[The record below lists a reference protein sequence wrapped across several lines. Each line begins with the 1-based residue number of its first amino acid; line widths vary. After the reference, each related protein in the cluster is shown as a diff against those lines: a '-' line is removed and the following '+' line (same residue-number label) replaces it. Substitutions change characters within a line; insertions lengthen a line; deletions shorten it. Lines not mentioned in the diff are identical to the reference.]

1 MPWTAVTLTIPAAAA
16 DALSDALLEAGA
28 LAVDVSD
35 ADEGTPEERAIYG
48 EPGVPVEEAWR
59 TARVAVLYPAG
70 TDAAGFVQAALA
82 DCALDPATPLAQAQV
97 EDQDWVR
104 LTQSQFIPVSI
115 SPRLWVVPT
124 WHTPPDPAAVNLV
137 IDPGLAFGT
146 GTHPTT
152 RLCLQWLE
160 RTLAG
165 GETVL
170 DYGCGSGILA
180 IAAMKLGAGSAT
192 GIDIDPQALVA
203 ARGNALQNRVHVT
216 FAGAD
221 EAPPPPAAVVVANIL
236 ANPLKVL
243 APLLASLTAPGGRLA
258 LAGVLVPQAAEVMA
272 IYAGAF
278 AFDPPVAQDDWVL
291 LSGRRRGA
299 SDA

>member
-1 MPWTAVTLTIPAAAA
+1 MPWTAVTLTVPAAAA
-16 DALSDALLEAGA
+16 DALSDALLAAGA

-35 ADEGTPEERAIYG
+35 ADEGTPAERAIYG
-48 EPGVPVEEAWR
+48 EPGEPVEGKWR
-59 TARVAVLYPAG
+59 AARLAILYPAG
-70 TDAAGFVQAALA
+70 TDAAGRVRSALD
-82 DCALDPATPLAQAQV
+82 DCAVDPATPLAQTQV

-104 LTQSQFIPVSI
+104 LTQSQFVPVSI

-180 IAAMKLGAGSAT
+180 IAAMKLGAGAAT

-221 EAPPPPAAVVVANIL
+221 AAPPPPAAVVVANIL

-258 LAGVLVPQAAEVMA
+258 LAGVLAPQAAEVMA

>member
-1 MPWTAVTLTIPAAAA
+1 MPWTAVSLTVPTDTA
-16 DALSDALLEAGA
+16 DALSDVLLAAGA

-48 EPGVPVEEAWR
+48 EPGVPAEGAWR
-59 TARVAVLYPAG
+59 AARIAVLYPAEA
-70 TDAAGFVQAALA
+70 DAAGRLREALEA
-82 DCALDPATPLAQAQV
+82 CALDPETPLAQAQV

-104 LTQSQFIPVSI
+104 LTQTQFVPVCI

-124 WHTPPDPAAVNLV
+124 WHTPPDAIAVNLV

-221 EAPPPPAAVVVANIL
+221 QPPPAPVAIVVANIL
-236 ANPLKVL
+236 ANPLKML

-258 LAGVLVPQAAEVMA
+258 LAGVLAHQATEVMA
-272 IYAGAF
+272 AYAGAF
-278 AFDPPVAQDDWVL
+278 AFDAPVAQDDWVL
-291 LSGRRRGA
+291 LSGRRTGGH
-299 SDA
+299 DA

>member
-1 MPWTAVTLTIPAAAA
+1 MSWLAVTVTVDTPAAE
-16 DALSDALLEAGA
+16 ALSEALLAAGA
-28 LAVDVSD
+28 VSVDVSD
-35 ADEGTPEERAIYG
+35 AYAGTPQEQAIFG
-48 EPGVPVEEAWR
+48 EPGVDPDPDGEWR
-59 TARVAVLYPAG
+59 AARVAALFRD
-70 TDAAGFVQAALA
+70 DADALALTGAALA
-82 DCALDPATPLAQAQV
+82 ACAVTAAAPPACARV
-97 EDQDWVR
+97 DDQDWVR
-104 LTQSQFIPVSI
+104 LTQSQFTPVCVT
-115 SPRLWVVPT
+115 PRLWVVPT

-160 RTLAG
+160 RTLRG

-216 FAGAD
+216 FVGA
-221 EAPPPPAAVVVANIL
+221 EQAPPAPAAIVVANIL
-236 ANPLKVL
+236 ANPLKML
-243 APLLASLTAPGGRLA
+243 APLLAALTAPGGRLA
-258 LAGVLVPQAAEVMA
+258 LAGVLAQQADDVAA
-272 IYAGAF
+272 AYAGAF
-278 AFDPPVAQDDWVL
+278 ALEAPVTQDEWVL
-291 LSGRRRGA
+291 LSGRRHA
-299 SDA
+299 HA

>member
-1 MPWTAVTLTIPAAAA
+1 MPWTAVTLTVPAAAA
-16 DALSDALLEAGA
+16 DALSDALLAAGA

-48 EPGVPVEEAWR
+48 EPGEPAEGTWR
-59 TARVAVLYPAG
+59 AARLAVLYPAG
-70 TDAAGFVQAALA
+70 TDAAGFVQAALD
-82 DCALDPATPLAQAQV
+82 DCALGTAIPLAQAQV

-104 LTQSQFIPVSI
+104 LTQSQFVPVRI

-124 WHTPPDPAAVNLV
+124 WHTPPDPAAVNLS

-180 IAAMKLGAGSAT
+180 IAAMKLGAGSAI

-221 EAPPPPAAVVVANIL
+221 AAPPAPAAVVIANIL
-236 ANPLKVL
+236 ANPLKML
-243 APLLASLTAPGGRLA
+243 APLLATLTAPGGRLA
-258 LAGVLVPQAAEVMA
+258 LAGVLAPQAADVMA
-272 IYAGAF
+272 AYAGAYT
-278 AFDPPVAQDDWVL
+278 FDTPVAQDDWVL
-291 LSGRRRGA
+291 LSARRRSG